1 VATQAA
7 AAAHDGCTSSV
18 YCEASHDRRHRYIF
32 PLMSD
37 EEPETWDVLVARD
50 LKTDRVSANHQRMI
64 SYAYTNTAFIP
75 PAILP
80 GFAFHQTD
88 RSARRDSPSR
98 GTVGNGALARSR
110 VHA

>member
-1 VATQAA
+1 
-7 AAAHDGCTSSV
+7 
-18 YCEASHDRRHRYIF
+18 
-32 PLMSD
+32 MSD

-88 RSARRDSPSR
+88 RSGPPAETRRSR
-98 GTVGNGALARSR
+98 GSVGNSAVARSR

>member
-1 VATQAA
+1 
-7 AAAHDGCTSSV
+7 
-18 YCEASHDRRHRYIF
+18 
-32 PLMSD
+32 MSD

-88 RSARRDSPSR
+88 RSGPPRLAVALKRFAF
-98 GTVGNGALARSR
+98 GLARENRRLRPCGTRAAAECKPYSR
-110 VHA
+110 P